1 VVATPATG
9 FFATPF
15 TRDAIDYL
23 KTRGLLPLWTGITR
37 PILPWSIEAALD
49 VGEGM
54 QRLTS
59 LSVADQAVLRLLNPA
74 SDSTDTSSGIVRH
87 ATKASLLAP
96 FGMPRTY
103 AQLSAASVSSVAM
116 GGWAVN
122 SPTAALAAQSG
133 GVSWLA
139 GRTPLGWGPAP
150 FGSELS
156 FDEAAGG
163 FDALQVSFVWL
174 KARFTKVVGSLD
186 MGHSIVGTRMDIPY
200 RPNLRFGFGETIV
213 MDGTPYLP
221 YVLHPIPIGINPP
234 LMAQFR
240 LPRGIVDNID
250 LTADMDWVPEP
261 GVRVFG
267 EVFLDDLTIPTP
279 TADIPS
285 KWGATAGFHIVYDDG
300 SSVQGLYTIML
311 NWTYTETTGLNLAL
325 RGIPL
330 GHVLGPDF
338 DLIHLRW
345 MSSPPPANSTW
356 VAYVRKGPGKVGV
369 IWTSQAEAWQKL
381 FLSGVVE
388 HSLMAGFDT
397 PFDESG
403 WIGKVGPWVA
413 YRVNADHVA
422 GATRVDWG
430 VNLEAAWSH

>member
-1 VVATPATG
+1 MAATSAAG
-9 FFATPF
+9 SFATPF
-15 TRDAIDYL
+15 ARDAIDYL
-23 KTRGLLPLWTGITR
+23 KTRGLLPLWAGITR
-37 PILPWSIEAALD
+37 PILPWNLKAALD
-49 VGEGM
+49 VGQGM
-54 QRLTS
+54 QQLAP
-59 LSVADQAVLRLLNPA
+59 LSAADRAVLMLLDPA
-74 SDSTDTSSGIVRH
+74 YDPTDASPGLIRH
-87 ATKASLLAP
+87 AIEASLVASY
-96 FGMPRTY
+96 GMPRAYT
-103 AQLSAASVSSVAM
+103 QLSASSDSSLAM

-122 SPTAALAAQSG
+122 SPTAAVAAQSG
-133 GVSWLA
+133 GVSWRA

-150 FGSELS
+150 LGSELS

-163 FDALQVSFVWL
+163 FDALELSFVWL
-174 KARFTKVVGSLD
+174 RARFTKVVGWLD
-186 MGHSIVGTRMDIPY
+186 TGHSIVGTRMDIPY
-200 RPNLRFGFGETIV
+200 RPNLRLGFGESIV
-213 MDGTPYLP
+213 MAGTPYLP
-221 YVLHPIPIGINPP
+221 YVLNPIPIGINPP

-240 LPRGIVDNID
+240 LPQGIVDNID

-267 EVFLDDLTIPTP
+267 EVFVDDVTVPTP
-279 TADIPS
+279 TVDLPS
-285 KWGATAGFHIVYDDG
+285 KWGFTGGFHVVYDDG
-300 SSVQGLYTIML
+300 SSVQGLYTIVL
-311 NWTYTETTGLNLAL
+311 NWTYTETTGLNFAL
-325 RGIPL
+325 RGLPL

-369 IWTSQAEAWQKL
+369 IWPNQTEAWQKL

-397 PFDESG
+397 PFDSAG
-403 WIGKVGPWVA
+403 WIGKIGPWAA

-430 VNLEAAWSH
+430 VNLEAAWSN